1 MKSLRMSAAING
13 MVRQYENLL
22 LTASEFEKAA
32 DTAKRMVR
40 SAEMKKLNAQ
50 AKDFV
55 AGEGEDF
62 AAASEE

>member
-1 MKSLRMSAAING
+1 MKSFRMSAAING

-22 LTASEFEKAA
+22 LTASEFEEAA

-40 SAEMKKLNAQ
+40 SAEMKKLDAQ
-50 AKDFV
+50 AK
-55 AGEGEDF
+55 DF